1 VEAPAGRHAPLVLR
15 TSLTRLLSRAV
26 EPLGHGAN
34 PTASAGG
41 VGVRG
46 VPVRTSGSVT
56 AMANGLPSTDDA
68 RRAVGSGIR
77 AVRALVDRWGAIGPR
92 DGAARRFGAFGAHT
106 YLAFPQG
113 TIYNEHYIHLGS
125 ATMIG
130 AHTTLCVGMG
140 PGQVMP
146 TDPVVRIGDRCVIG
160 RGSHIVGHFDLVLGD
175 DIQTGPYV
183 YVTDQNH
190 TYSDPLEPVGR
201 QWPVEAPVR
210 IGSGSWLGAHAVVLP
225 GADIG
230 AHVVVAAGAVV
241 RGRVPDRC
249 VVAGVPARIV
259 RRWVEGS
266 GWVAVPGPPDVRGV
280 LDVPDVPPG
289 HSDAVRDTTVPAT
302 RFSRPESGR

>member
-1 VEAPAGRHAPLVLR
+1 MATMHPAVDG
-15 TSLTRLLSRAV
+15 
-26 EPLGHGAN
+26 
-34 PTASAGG
+34 
-41 VGVRG
+41 
-46 VPVRTSGSVT
+46 
-56 AMANGLPSTDDA
+56 A

-77 AVRALVDRWGAIGPR
+77 AARRAVEQWGAIGPR
-92 DGAARRFGAFGAHT
+92 DAAAQRFGAFGAHS

-125 ATMIG
+125 ETMIG
-130 AHTTLCVGMG
+130 PHTTLCVGMS

-160 RGSHIVGHFDLVLGD
+160 RGSHIVGHFELVLGN

-190 TYSDPLEPVGR
+190 TYTDPVEPVGR

-230 AHVVVAAGAVV
+230 DHVVVAAGAVV
-241 RGRVPDRC
+241 RGHVPDHC

-259 RRWVEGS
+259 RRWEHGS
-266 GWVAVPGPPDVRGV
+266 GWVAVPGTGQ
-280 LDVPDVPPG
+280 G
-289 HSDAVRDTTVPAT
+289 VPA
-302 RFSRPESGR
+302 SRSR